1 MIHTS
6 TKVREFFIKVTGYW
20 IFKQKKI
27 PVGCDLFNDLKFK
40 ISMPVNTVFDVG
52 ANIGQTAIK
61 FYDYF
66 DEAKIYSFEPVTS
79 TFEILNNK
87 TRPFDRIS
95 SYNVALGDQVEQL
108 EINLFESNASVL
120 NSLKKE
126 AMNSDSSTKQV
137 VQVTTGD
144 IFCKQNNINQIDLLK
159 IDTEGYEINVLKGFS
174 NMMGQSKIKAIYCE
188 VGLNVE
194 NNRSTYLVDLI
205 NFANA
210 VGFKLYGIYEIDN
223 SEIKSGFN
231 YGNLLFIKA

>member
-6 TKVREFFIKVTGYW
+6 TKVREFFTKVTGYW

-79 TFEILNNK
+79 TFEILNDN
-87 TRPFDRIS
+87 TRLLDRIS
-95 SYNVALGDQVEQL
+95 TFNVALGEQVEQL

-223 SEIKSGFN
+223 SEIKAGFN

>member
-6 TKVREFFIKVTGYW
+6 TKVREFFTKVTGYW
-20 IFKQKKI
+20 IFKQKNI
-27 PVGCDLFNDLKFK
+27 PVGCVLFYDLKFK

-79 TFEILNNK
+79 TFEILNGN
-87 TRPFDRIS
+87 TRQLDRIS
-95 SYNVALGDQVEQL
+95 AFNVALGEQVEQL

-126 AMNSDSSTKQV
+126 AMNSDSSKKQV

-159 IDTEGYEINVLKGFS
+159 IDTEGYEINVLKGFL
-174 NMMGQSKIKAIYCE
+174 NMMSQSKIKAIYCE

-210 VGFKLYGIYEIDN
+210 ANFKLYGIYEIDN

-231 YGNLLFIKA
+231 YGNL